1 MKIRFQYWVITSLII
16 AAGCQ
21 NIEDAQPSDRTT
33 FVQFHEAAHNIT
45 AVSAEATP
53 NGFVILANEVLL
65 NNTIN
70 TVLIFTNED
79 GLQTGERL
87 IIPNTRATNLLVT
100 ADGYFTLGQQ
110 IKSNVGSDDVST
122 FDQLVYSVTLNK
134 ISTAGVIVDGITIA
148 DTAKTN
154 ITDIFSGSLTVN
166 SQNELIVLGTFKKA
180 AGGATTKPFLAGLN
194 ITTLD
199 TLWSRKY
206 EVLDRDYVNTK
217 TIQFVDDSHLIWA
230 SALKEETPNFERTY
244 IGVPYMEENSTF
256 ENFSTFGE
264 QTDQRLLVKEIQP
277 IMPSALGFAI
287 IGTNATPV
295 GDNSNMFFVRVDKRG
310 NIIEGSERYF
320 DAASGQTSSAT
331 SSTQDIGE
339 TLTAT
344 HDNNLVFGGTFEST
358 PAVGNGGSD
367 ILLIKTDIQGNIIW
381 KKIIGG
387 TGNETISS
395 IRELESGDLLICGTN
410 NLSGLTSV
418 FLIRTDSNG
427 ELKK

>member
-1 MKIRFQYWVITSLII
+1 MKIRFQYWLITSLTVM
-16 AAGCQ
+16 AGCQ
-21 NIEDAQPSDRTT
+21 NIEDAPPTDRTT
-33 FVQFHEAAHNIT
+33 FIQFHEAAHNIT
-45 AVSAEATP
+45 AVSAEPTSD
-53 NGFVILANEVLL
+53 GFVILANEVLL
-65 NNTIN
+65 NDHIN
-70 TVLIFTNED
+70 TVLIFTNEA
-79 GLQTGERL
+79 GHQIGERL
-87 IIPNTRATNLLVT
+87 VISDTKATSLLVT
-100 ADGYFTLGQQ
+100 PDGYFTLGQQ
-110 IKSNVGSDDVST
+110 VKSNVGSEDVSI

-134 ISTAGVIVDGITIA
+134 LSTTGIIVDGITIA

-154 ITDIFSGSLTVN
+154 ITDIFSGSLTLN
-166 SQNELIVLGTFKKA
+166 DQNELIVLGTFKKA
-180 AGGATTKPFLAGLN
+180 TANATTKPFLAGIN
-194 ITTLD
+194 TSTLD

-217 TIQFVDDSHLIWA
+217 TIQFVDGSHLIWA

-244 IGVPYMEENSTF
+244 IGVPYMQENSTF

-264 QTDQRLLVKEIQP
+264 QTDQRLLVQEIQP
-277 IMPSALGFAI
+277 TIPTALGFAI
-287 IGTNATPV
+287 IGTNATSV
-295 GDNSNMFFVRVDKRG
+295 GENSNMFFVRVDKNG

-320 DAASGQTSSAT
+320 DAALGEATST
-331 SSTQDIGE
+331 ISSTQDIGE

-344 HDNNLVFGGTFEST
+344 HDSNLVLGGTFEST
-358 PAVGNGGSD
+358 PDLGNGGTD

-410 NLSGLTSV
+410 DLSGLKSV